1 MVGYHDEMNYSE
13 RRYQQTIDDCK
24 YSAQYFN
31 AVAICPF
38 TKGKIIC
45 SKLFSKHFIFKIY
58 GSNLNTTLWATYKK
72 FILGNF
78 TRGLEKTATTTTRTN
93 GTSRRTSLH

>member
-1 MVGYHDEMNYSE
+1 MLSMSVIVVKSEMSEFCLTSKTYLIFMFGYHDEMNYSE

-45 SKLFSKHFIFKIY
+45 PKLFSKHFIFRAI
-58 GSNLNTTLWATYKK
+58 
-72 FILGNF
+72 
-78 TRGLEKTATTTTRTN
+78 
-93 GTSRRTSLH
+93 